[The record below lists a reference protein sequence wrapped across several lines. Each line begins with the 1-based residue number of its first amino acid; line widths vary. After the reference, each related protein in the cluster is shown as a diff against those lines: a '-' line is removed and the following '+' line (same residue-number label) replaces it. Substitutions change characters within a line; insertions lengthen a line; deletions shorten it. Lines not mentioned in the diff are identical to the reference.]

1 MDPAPEVS
9 DRPFSPTS
17 EREKLILELSQGLPE
32 SRSWL
37 DSLALTAIRAL
48 SHENVSA
55 IFKPIS
61 GATLPVVSMGQP
73 APVTTH
79 SVAPVATDSAAAP
92 LSPAVLE
99 KLLALSANS
108 ERIPKH
114 FIQPPKQ
121 FGTGKLSDE
130 QITRLGSFR
139 KDTRFSS
146 TLEAHL
152 QWLNQIAG
160 KCPHASEKSLID
172 NIHVCLPLPCLK
184 DLEFLK
190 RKTNSSL
197 SDIFVYLQ
205 THYGSALSRSE
216 VFKSLSDLTSS
227 IGEIDPLTVLQR
239 ISMLLL
245 QVTEDTEDCER
256 AALRDSLSYL
266 KTLLGTEMFLNLQ
279 MFLGNGSFSDLYR
292 ICKTDYNEIL
302 LSRYQEKR
310 QGSGKIR
317 NIIDKDVLPETSNPS
332 IVTAPADV
340 EDVVRQI
347 MGRNGVS
354 LSCFLCGSPQHL
366 MKECPSY
373 QRQPSTPPKPQPQ
386 HSSSGKKS
394 SSSRLPYADLR
405 CSLHK
410 NSNHNNSECYKQ
422 LNIPC
427 PFHNGSHSQ
436 AACKRLDAGS
446 SKSPPKQ
453 QPPPQHLFPL
463 PHQQYSTQQPQQQ
476 GSQQQHPPPGYQQQL
491 VNPGYQQQQV
501 NPGYQQPWVSTTPF
515 GYHPLSFPQQ
525 FHGPPQG
532 YHQQPLRP
540 QPSVPQPGTARHL
553 ALQRGASSNASS
565 TDPLEFDEDTK
576 RRLLR
581 ALSEA
586 LSE

>member
-1 MDPAPEVS
+1 MDPTPEVS
-9 DRPFSPTS
+9 GRPFSPSS

-55 IFKPIS
+55 IFKPVP
-61 GATLPVVSMGQP
+61 GAPGVPAVSVSQP
-73 APVTTH
+73 TPAITH
-79 SVAPVATDSAAAP
+79 SVDSATTP

-130 QITRLGSFR
+130 EITRLGSFR

-160 KCPHASEKSLID
+160 ECPHASEKSLID

-310 QGSGKIR
+310 SGSGKIR
-317 NIIDKDVLPETSNPS
+317 NITDKDVLPETSNSS
-332 IVTAPADV
+332 IVTAPAVV

-373 QRQPSTPPKPQPQ
+373 QHQPSTPPKPQPQ
-386 HSSSGKKS
+386 RSSSGKKS
-394 SSSRLPYADLR
+394 SSSRLPYADLK

-410 NSNHNNSECYKQ
+410 NSSHNNSECYKQ

-436 AACKRLDAGS
+436 AACKRLDSGS
-446 SKSPPKQ
+446 SKVTPKQ
-453 QPPPQHLFPL
+453 QQPPSQPLFP
-463 PHQQYSTQQPQQQ
+463 PSQPQYSTQQQQ
-476 GSQQQHPPPGYQQQL
+476 GFQQQHPPPGYHQQHA
-491 VNPGYQQQQV
+491 NPGY
-501 NPGYQQPWVSTTPF
+501 PQPWVPTAPF
-515 GYHPLSFPQQ
+515 GYHPLSFPHQLP
-525 FHGPPQG
+525 GLPQG

-553 ALQRGASSNASS
+553 ALQRGASSNTSS
-565 TDPLEFDEDTK
+565 ADPLEFDEDTK